1 LSGICFVYLQ
11 KAYSFIKLA
20 GTEIPYPVSLEL
32 SNVMVVIVFLL
43 IVCGTGAYLASK
55 TSLKIKL

>member
-1 LSGICFVYLQ
+1 V
-11 KAYSFIKLA
+11 
-20 GTEIPYPVSLEL
+20 
-32 SNVMVVIVFLL
+32 VVIVFLF